1 MSVLQRLKQNRS
13 NGDTRPFFLGVGFL
27 KPHLPFYCPSKYYDL
42 YPQAS
47 DIALP
52 SNPDPPQEM
61 PEIAWTPWRELR
73 NYYPDISM
81 NTCLRTASSITSVN
95 CQASS
100 DTTKELR
107 RGYYAC
113 VSYIDAQ
120 VGKVLASLESEGL
133 SDDTIVV
140 LWGDH
145 GYHLGE
151 LGMWCKNT
159 NFEDATRVPFI
170 LHVPGVTDDGMK
182 TDALVE
188 LIDIFP
194 SLTELAGIDVPPMC
208 TENSAK
214 SIACVEGS
222 SVAPLLRNPTMAWK
236 NGAFSQFPRP
246 AAGLSVITGRPP
258 FPDDEN
264 NESVMGYS
272 VRVDNYRFT
281 EWYCFNRTTSTA
293 NFSDIWGTELYNHS
307 SPTVSFNDENVN
319 LANRPEMAV
328 IVKELRSLLQAGWKA
343 ALPNVTSTEST
354 PTLSEASN
362 LAYHI
367 ISMFLPLLLLYVVF

>member
-1 MSVLQRLKQNRS
+1 
-13 NGDTRPFFLGVGFL
+13 
-27 KPHLPFYCPSKYYDL
+27 
-42 YPQAS
+42 
-47 DIALP
+47 
-52 SNPDPPQEM
+52 M
-61 PEIAWTPWRELR
+61 PEIAWTTWRELR
-73 NYYPDISM
+73 GYYPDISM
-81 NTCLRTASSITSVN
+81 NTCTRAASSITNVN
-95 CQASS
+95 CQVSS
-100 DTTKELR
+100 NTTKELR

-120 VGKVLASLESEGL
+120 VGKVMASLESEGFG
-133 SDDTIVV
+133 DDTIVV

-159 NFEDATRVPFI
+159 NFEDTTRVPFI
-170 LHVPGVTDDGMK
+170 LRVPGVTDNGMK

-188 LIDIFP
+188 LIDLFP

-222 SVAPLLRNPTMAWK
+222 SVAPLLKNPTMEWK

-281 EWYCFNRTTSTA
+281 EWYRFNRTTSTA
-293 NFSDIWGTELYNHS
+293 NFSDIWGTELYNIS
-307 SPTVSFNDENVN
+307 SPTVSFNDENGN
-319 LANRPEMAV
+319 LANRPEMAF
-328 IVKELRSLLQAGWKA
+328 IVEKLRSLLQTGWKA

-354 PTLSEASN
+354 PTSSGASD

-367 ISMFLPLLLLYVVF
+367 FSMFLPLLLLSKLF